1 MDLGAMLAGK
11 RVLVTGASSGLGEN
25 FARLAAGCKA
35 KVVIGARRKA
45 PRNSKSSVRLRS
57 RCWKWMWLP
66 SSPSTTP
73 SPR

>member
-1 MDLGAMLAGK
+1 MDLGAMLTGK

-45 PRNSKSSVRLRS
+45 RLE
-57 RCWKWMWLP
+57 KLAAELQALG
-66 SSPSTTP
+66 SP
-73 SPR
+73 